1 MESVTAHVDNLKNNL
16 NQGRPPCLET
26 LNSQVLAIDLE
37 QQTATLS
44 FDIPLAFCH
53 SGNIVQGGFVTAMLD
68 AACSHAVFS
77 AGREV
82 TTVSTL
88 EIKVSFLQPSRAGKF
103 QCIGKITR
111 IGGSIAFMV
120 GELFDE
126 SGVLTAT
133 ATTTAKLIK
142 PRTD

>member
-1 MESVTAHVDNLKNNL
+1 MDSATSHVHKLINNL
-16 NQGRPPCLET
+16 NERRPPCLET
-26 LNSQVLAIDLE
+26 LNSQVLDIDLE
-37 QQTATLS
+37 KQTAALS

-68 AACSHAVFS
+68 AAMSHAVFS

-82 TTVSTL
+82 SSVSTL
-88 EIKVSFLQPSRAGKF
+88 EIKVSFLRPSRAGKF
-103 QCIGKITR
+103 RCVGKITR

-120 GELFDE
+120 GELFDD
-126 SGVLTAT
+126 SGELTAT

-142 PRTD
+142 PRSN